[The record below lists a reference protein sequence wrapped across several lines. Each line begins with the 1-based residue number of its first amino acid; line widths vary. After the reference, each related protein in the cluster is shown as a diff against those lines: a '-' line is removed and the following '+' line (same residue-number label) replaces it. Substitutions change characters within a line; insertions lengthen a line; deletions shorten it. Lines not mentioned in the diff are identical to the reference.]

1 MSPER
6 RATARISCPDLAQG
20 VYNLQTA
27 AAYPRLVNARSA
39 VAALAVAVAAVVLA
53 GGASAQLPSPPV
65 ASVSP
70 AFSPDGTKVAYALRH
85 AGGERGWLV
94 LGSAAGGGVG
104 SVYTSMNS
112 CCGPIAW
119 ASSEQILFIDDYQLK
134 SVDLRSRSVAT
145 LDTGAPSFILS
156 PNRQTIA
163 FDQGC
168 ECGHAPDA
176 IGLVGVDG
184 RGSRLIPKPKTASD
198 ELDGFSPDGTELV
211 FSRYRFVY
219 DNTPMNK
226 PSLLAVSVKGGAPVP
241 LSKSGL
247 IGASDIPAGADIVS
261 WSPDGRWLSYFTSKG
276 LWLMSTSTGKPRLAV
291 SSHGWGRPSSR
302 AIAWSPTSTGLAYPG
317 IYPFGKQT
325 KSGQQPWI
333 TRLVVVTT
341 GGTRMQ
347 LWHSSL
353 IYVSGNSQEPP
364 QWAPDG
370 KSLVFSG
377 RPNAASGLPNVYL
390 VRADGHGLHRIG

>member
-1 MSPER
+1 LSPEW
-6 RATARISCPDLAQG
+6 RATSRVSWPNLAQG
-20 VYNLQTA
+20 VNNLQTA

-39 VAALAVAVAAVVLA
+39 LAAVAVAAVVLA
-53 GGASAQLPSPPV
+53 RGASAQLPSPPV

-94 LGSAAGGGVG
+94 FGSAAGGGLR
-104 SVYTSMNS
+104 SVYSSMDS

-119 ASSEQILFIDDYQLK
+119 ASSEQIVFIDDYQLK
-134 SVDLRSRSVAT
+134 RVDLRSGSVAA
-145 LDTGAPSFILS
+145 LDTGAPSFMLS

-163 FDQGC
+163 IDQGC

-176 IGLVGVDG
+176 VGLVGLDG
-184 RGSRLIPKPKTASD
+184 RVRLIPRPKTATD

-226 PSLLAVSVKGGAPVP
+226 PSLFAVSVKGGAPVP

-247 IGASDIPAGADIVS
+247 IGAADLPVGADNVS

-291 SSHGWGRPSSR
+291 SSHGWGRPLSR
-302 AIAWSPTSTGLAYPG
+302 AIAWSPTSTELAYPG
-317 IYPFGKQT
+317 IYTFGKQT

-341 GGTRMQ
+341 GGTRTQ
-347 LWHSSL
+347 LWHAPL

-370 KSLVFSG
+370 KSLVFSA
-377 RPNAASGLPNVYL
+377 RPNAASGLPNVY
-390 VRADGHGLHRIG
+390 VVGADGHGLHQIG

>member
-1 MSPER
+1 M
-6 RATARISCPDLAQG
+6 
-20 VYNLQTA
+20 
-27 AAYPRLVNARSA
+27 NAHAGIAA
-39 VAALAVAVAAVVLA
+39 VAAIALVLV
-53 GGASAQLPSPPV
+53 GGASAQLPPPPV

-70 AFSPDGTKVAYALRH
+70 AFSPDGAKVAYALRH
-85 AGGERGWLV
+85 AGGERGWLAF
-94 LGSAAGGGVG
+94 GSAAGGGLH
-104 SVYTSMNS
+104 SVYSSMNS

-119 ASSEQILFIDDYQLK
+119 VSSEQIVFIDDYQLK
-134 SVDLRSRSVAT
+134 GVDLRSGSAAT
-145 LDTGAPSFILS
+145 LDTGAPNFMLS

-176 IGLVGVDG
+176 VGLVDADG

-211 FSRYRFVY
+211 FTRYRFVY

-226 PSLLAVSVKGGAPVP
+226 PSLFAASVKGGPPVP

-247 IGASDIPAGADIVS
+247 IGTADLPADADNVS
-261 WSPDGRWLSYFTSKG
+261 WSPDGRWLSYFTTKG
-276 LWLMSTSTGKPRLAV
+276 LWLMSTSAGKPRLAV

-302 AIAWSPTSTGLAYPG
+302 ATAWSPTSTELAYPG
-317 IYPFGKQT
+317 IYPYGKQT

-333 TRLVVVTT
+333 TRLVLLTIN
-341 GGTRMQ
+341 GTRTQ
-347 LWHSSL
+347 LWHSAL
-353 IYVSGNSQEPP
+353 IYVSGNSQESP

-370 KSLVFSG
+370 KSLVFAG
-377 RPNAASGLPNVYL
+377 RPNTASGVPKIYL
-390 VRADGHGLHRIG
+390 VGADGHGFHQIG